1 MENKILFLKNIQEG
15 ENKLMKKIIKK
26 MREDEDN
33 AKRVNK
39 EKERKRDERERK
51 RKEKEA
57 SEGKKEN
64 ENKKKGNINKAKGD
78 RWMETIDKYLEVLNM
93 NYEAIEKKDIK
104 EIKEIVKKY
113 DDNKWEEKLRERP
126 SVKIYY
132 SRKKQIKQEK
142 IYDNRWSSV

>member
-1 MENKILFLKNIQEG
+1 MG
-15 ENKLMKKIIKK
+15 MKTIIKK

-64 ENKKKGNINKAKGD
+64 ENKKKGNINKVKGNK
-78 RWMETIDKYLEVLNM
+78 WMETIDKYLEVLNM
-93 NYEAIEKKDIK
+93 NYEDIGKKDIK

-126 SVKIYY
+126 S
-132 SRKKQIKQEK
+132 
-142 IYDNRWSSV
+142 